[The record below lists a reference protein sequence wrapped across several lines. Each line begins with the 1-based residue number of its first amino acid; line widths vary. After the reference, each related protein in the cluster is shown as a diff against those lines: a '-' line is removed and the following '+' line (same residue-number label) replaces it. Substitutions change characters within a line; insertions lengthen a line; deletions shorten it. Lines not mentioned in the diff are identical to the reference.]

1 MTARTHISLLA
12 FALTSSCI
20 AQEITFS
27 EHIAPI
33 IYNNCTVCH
42 REGEIGPM
50 SLTNYEEISAHA
62 LSIKAVT
69 EEGSMPPWEP
79 DRSFSRFVGERGLT
93 VDQIQ
98 WISDWADAGSPEG
111 DPTLAPSLPDFPTGS
126 VLGEPDLTLTMAD
139 SYTIKGNGRD
149 EYRVFVLPTGLTED
163 KDVVA
168 VEFRPGNAQIVHHAL
183 LTIDSTGGARKLDA
197 EDPNEGYSSFG
208 GFGVS
213 SREGLA
219 YPGWVPGTT
228 PRFFPAG
235 TGLKLPTTAD
245 ILLQIHYAPW
255 QVKESDQSS
264 INLFFAD
271 KPVDRYVNTRLLLP
285 SDLVDE
291 NKDYYRLNPLLGL
304 LAGGLIAEGV
314 QDFLGESVTSAQ
326 TRSLAQN
333 ATIDTVFGD
342 QLGGTV
348 AGFLAFDIPKNKTQ
362 KFTGK
367 WDIKKDISLLNVWP
381 HMHYLGKDWEII
393 LERPDG
399 STENIIRV
407 GEWDFNWQGSY
418 TFSNY
423 IKAPAGSRILASASY
438 DNTQLNFANPNS
450 PPKDVNWGEKTTDE
464 MYFLPFSYVD
474 YEEGDELLS
483 LDDFNQS
490 DLPIFRVD
498 ALTEDTIQ
506 FRLQAQDAPFVI
518 EHSEDMHLWQRVT
531 TTETGSNADWRNL
544 SMPRTDASAGF
555 YRAVIFP

>member
-1 MTARTHISLLA
+1 M
-12 FALTSSCI
+12 
-20 AQEITFS
+20 
-27 EHIAPI
+27 
-33 IYNNCTVCH
+33 
-42 REGEIGPM
+42 
-50 SLTNYEEISAHA
+50 
-62 LSIKAVT
+62 
-69 EEGSMPPWEP
+69 
-79 DRSFSRFVGERGLT
+79 
-93 VDQIQ
+93 
-98 WISDWADAGSPEG
+98 
-111 DPTLAPSLPDFPTGS
+111 
-126 VLGEPDLTLTMAD
+126 
-139 SYTIKGNGRD
+139 
-149 EYRVFVLPTGLTED
+149 
-163 KDVVA
+163 
-168 VEFRPGNAQIVHHAL
+168 
-183 LTIDSTGGARKLDA
+183 
-197 EDPNEGYSSFG
+197 
-208 GFGVS
+208 S

-235 TGLKLPTTAD
+235 TGLKLPTNAD